1 MLRRSFE
8 TALSGRPGPV
18 LLDIPMDI
26 QRMDVPEDGLGR
38 IVPSPGPDVDPAAI
52 DDLMAALGRAE
63 RPLVLVGGGVRSARA
78 AEPVRELLA
87 SLGVPVVNSLMG
99 VDVVPAS
106 SDLRVGMIGSYGN
119 RWANLA
125 VGRCDFLLVLGS
137 RLDIRQTGSE
147 TEAFRT
153 GRTIVQVD
161 CDPGE
166 MNNRITGVT
175 AILADLKTFAA
186 AALPAA
192 RAATVP
198 DRSGWLDEI
207 RGLREE
213 WPDTEEMIGSDGIN
227 PNVLMHQLSAVGGD
241 AAVYVADVGQH
252 QMWAAQ
258 SLQLRADQR
267 FLTSGGLGSMGFGL
281 PAAIGAAFGV
291 AGRPVVL
298 VAGDGGFQTNIQE
311 LQTVARNQLP
321 LKMLIVN
328 NRTHG
333 MVRQFQQSYFD
344 SRFQSTVWGYSAPD
358 FAAVAAAY
366 GIPSSAVGTPD
377 GVEAGVSWLM
387 SEPGPGAA
395 RGDGLARDERLPE
408 ARLRPADH
416 RDGAVRHARRHG
428 RHLAEL
434 DGGPAADDAAGEHR
448 VAGPEQSFA
457 KADGRD
463 ELLVQAIE
471 VRDVV
476 APRTGLRRRP
486 DLEAAEDLGDRL
498 GDLGDGGRAV
508 AAPDVVDVV
517 SRLAQQEP
525 EQDRGEVCRVA
536 EGAAGAAVAR
546 ERDRTALGGL
556 ADEIGHR
563 ERRPEILVRTGQ
575 REDARDPDVP
585 VDGAETPLGLALGGG
600 VGRAR
605 RHLVGARLDTS
616 RGTRADRPAARR
628 RRPRC

>member
-1 MLRRSFE
+1 
-8 TALSGRPGPV
+8 
-18 LLDIPMDI
+18 
-26 QRMDVPEDGLGR
+26 
-38 IVPSPGPDVDPAAI
+38 
-52 DDLMAALGRAE
+52 MAALGRAE

-125 VGRCDFLLVLGS
+125 VGRSDFLLVLGS

-192 RAATVP
+192 RAASVP

-291 AGRPVVL
+291 VGPAGRP
-298 VAGDGGFQTNIQE
+298 GG
-311 LQTVARNQLP
+311 RRWRLP
-321 LKMLIVN
+321 DQ
-328 NRTHG
+328 HPG
-333 MVRQFQQSYFD
+333 
-344 SRFQSTVWGYSAPD
+344 APD
-358 FAAVAAAY
+358 
-366 GIPSSAVGTPD
+366 G
-377 GVEAGVSWLM
+377 
-387 SEPGPGAA
+387 
-395 RGDGLARDERLPE
+395 
-408 ARLRPADH
+408 RP
-416 RDGAVRHARRHG
+416 
-428 RHLAEL
+428 
-434 DGGPAADDAAGEHR
+434 
-448 VAGPEQSFA
+448 Q
-457 KADGRD
+457 
-463 ELLVQAIE
+463 
-471 VRDVV
+471 
-476 APRTGLRRRP
+476 
-486 DLEAAEDLGDRL
+486 
-498 GDLGDGGRAV
+498 
-508 AAPDVVDVV
+508 
-517 SRLAQQEP
+517 
-525 EQDRGEVCRVA
+525 
-536 EGAAGAAVAR
+536 
-546 ERDRTALGGL
+546 
-556 ADEIGHR
+556 
-563 ERRPEILVRTGQ
+563 
-575 REDARDPDVP
+575 
-585 VDGAETPLGLALGGG
+585 
-600 VGRAR
+600 
-605 RHLVGARLDTS
+605 
-616 RGTRADRPAARR
+616 PAARS
-628 RRPRC
+628 RC